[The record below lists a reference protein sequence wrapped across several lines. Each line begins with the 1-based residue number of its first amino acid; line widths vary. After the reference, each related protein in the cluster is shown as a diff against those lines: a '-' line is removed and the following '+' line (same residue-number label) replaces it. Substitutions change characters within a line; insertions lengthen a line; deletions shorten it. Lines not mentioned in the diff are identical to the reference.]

1 MHFFKQDS
9 KTNNKQICCHNEV
22 LGSLMLHL
30 LPKSILV
37 FFFPSQ
43 FKSFFFLFPAALKII
58 FISKCNQSMISSTAD
73 KQLFAASPPV
83 SY

>member
-1 MHFFKQDS
+1 MHFSKQDS

-30 LPKSILV
+30 LPKSIL

>member
-1 MHFFKQDS
+1 MHFFKQDI

-30 LPKSILV
+30 LPQSIL
-37 FFFPSQ
+37 FFSSQ
-43 FKSFFFLFPAALKII
+43 FKSFFLFPAALKII